1 MDFGQLPETSVSSLN
16 QNAGSSVLPTFS
28 TLDLPA
34 ALVSALARQEIVN
47 PTPVQCAVI
56 PDALAGRHVLGRART
71 GSGKTLA
78 FGLPVLARLAGRTSR
93 SKAPRGLILLP
104 TRELATQVRTAMEPL
119 AQKMGLRLTTVYGG
133 VPINKQIST
142 LRNGVDVVIATPGRL
157 TDLLD
162 RRCMT
167 LDDIE
172 ITVLDE
178 ADHLCDL
185 GFYKPIDALLAKTPS
200 DSQRLLLSATLDGDV
215 NRLVKRHLPQHVL
228 HELDPT
234 GGEVETME
242 HHVLVSAATEKSKAA
257 FDLLRA
263 NPRSIVFTRTRRGA
277 MRLARQLTLNG
288 IEAVDMHGDLSQRH
302 RERNLAAFSSGKA
315 SVIVATDVAARGIHV
330 DGIGLVVHYDAPAEH
345 KAYQHRSGRTARAG
359 ESGAVVTMT
368 TPEAL
373 RDVMSLQ
380 NKAGVTARH
389 HDARTAPSPM
399 TVAALSTSGTD
410 APHPSSVRQGART
423 PGNGGGGGAS
433 RGNGGARPQGGFR
446 GNGGGRPQ
454 GSGGGNRGG
463 GGGRRRSGGSGGS
476 TRVYSSS

>member
-1 MDFGQLPETSVSSLN
+1 MN
-16 QNAGSSVLPTFS
+16 QPSGSPVLPTFS
-28 TLDLPA
+28 TLSLPDA
-34 ALVSALARQEIVN
+34 IVSTLARQEIVN
-47 PTPVQCAVI
+47 PSPVQMAVI
-56 PDALAGRHVLGRART
+56 PDALAGRNVLGRART

-93 SKAPRGLILLP
+93 PKAPRGLILLP

-133 VPINKQIST
+133 VPINKQINV
-142 LRNGVDVVIATPGRL
+142 LKHGVDIVIATPGRL

-162 RRCMT
+162 RRCLT

-172 ITVLDE
+172 IAVLDE

-185 GFYKPIDALLAKTPS
+185 GFYKPIDAILTRTPEG
-200 DSQRLLLSATLDGDV
+200 SQRLLLSATLDGDV
-215 NRLVKRHLPQHVL
+215 NKLVKRHLPQHVL
-228 HELDPT
+228 HEVDSADSA
-234 GGEVETME
+234 VDTME
-242 HHVLVSAATEKSKAA
+242 HHVLVSAATDKSKAA

-277 MRLARQLTLNG
+277 MRLAKQLTMNG

-302 RERNLAAFSSGKA
+302 RERNLEAFSSGRA

-373 RDVMSLQ
+373 RDVMQLQ

-389 HDARTAPSPM
+389 HDVRTAPSPM
-399 TVAALSTSGTD
+399 TVEALSGAGTE
-410 APHPSSVRQGART
+410 APHASAVRQGARST
-423 PGNGGGGGAS
+423 GNGGGRGGSSNANRS
-433 RGNGGARPQGGFR
+433 QGGFR

-454 GSGGGNRGG
+454 GSGGNRGG
-463 GGGRRRSGGSGGS
+463 GGGRRRSGGGGGS
-476 TRVYSSS
+476 TGGRSRSYSA

>member
-1 MDFGQLPETSVSSLN
+1 
-16 QNAGSSVLPTFS
+16 VLPTFS
-28 TLDLPA
+28 TLSLPQPI
-34 ALVSALARQEIVN
+34 VTALARQEIVN
-47 PTPVQCAVI
+47 PSAVQMAVI
-56 PDALAGRHVLGRART
+56 PDALAGKNVLGRART

-93 SKAPRGLILLP
+93 PKAPRALILLP
-104 TRELATQVRTAMEPL
+104 TRELATQVRAAMEPL
-119 AQKMGLRLTTVYGG
+119 AQKMNLRLTTVYGG
-133 VPINKQIST
+133 VPINKQINT
-142 LRNGVDVVIATPGRL
+142 LKNGVDVVIATPGRL

-185 GFYKPIDALLAKTPS
+185 GFYKPIDAILSKTPER
-200 DSQRLLLSATLDGDV
+200 SQRLLLSATLDGDV
-215 NRLVKRHLPQHVL
+215 NKLVKRHLPQHVL
-228 HELDPT
+228 HEVDS
-234 GGEVETME
+234 GESAVETME

-277 MRLARQLTLNG
+277 MRLAKQLTQNG

-302 RERNLAAFSSGKA
+302 RERNLEAFSSGKA

-373 RDVMSLQ
+373 RDVIQLQ

-399 TVAALSTSGTD
+399 TVANLSGAGTE
-410 APHPSSVRQGART
+410 APHASSVRQGARSGG
-423 PGNGGGGGAS
+423 GNGGGGN
-433 RGNGGARPQGGFR
+433 RGNGGGRPSGGFR

-454 GSGGGNRGG
+454 GGGGNRGG
-463 GGGRRRSGGSGGS
+463 GGGRRRSGGSNGSGGS

>member
-1 MDFGQLPETSVSSLN
+1 MDFGQSSRNVCEFFSVNNAVGTPVPVTFSSLN
-16 QNAGSSVLPTFS
+16 I
-28 TLDLPA
+28 PA
-34 ALVSALARQEIVN
+34 PLVSALARQEIVN
-47 PTPVQCAVI
+47 PTPVQRVVI
-56 PDALAGRHVLGRART
+56 PDALEGRNVLGRART

-78 FGLPVLARLAGRTSR
+78 FGIPVLARLAGKTSR
-93 SKAPRGLILLP
+93 SKAPRALILLP

-185 GFYKPIDALLAKTPS
+185 GFYKPIDAILAKTPAH
-200 DSQRLLLSATLDGDV
+200 SQRLLLSATLDGDV
-215 NRLVKRHLPQHVL
+215 NRLVKRHLPQHTL
-228 HELDPT
+228 HELDT
-234 GGEVETME
+234 EGGEIETME

-277 MRLARQLTLNG
+277 MRLAKQLTLNG
-288 IEAVDMHGDLSQRH
+288 ITAVDMHGDLSQRH
-302 RERNLAAFSSGKA
+302 RERNLAAFSNGTA

-373 RDVMSLQ
+373 RDVMALQ

-399 TVAALSTSGTD
+399 TAASLSGAGKD
-410 APHPSSVRQGART
+410 APHMSSVRAGART
-423 PGNGGGGGAS
+423 PSNGGNQNRS
-433 RGNGGARPQGGFR
+433 RSTQGGYR

-454 GSGGGNRGG
+454 GNGGQNRGG
-463 GGGRRRSGGSGGS
+463 GGGRRRSGGGSGRS
-476 TRVYSSS
+476 RSYSA

>member
-1 MDFGQLPETSVSSLN
+1 MDFGQSSRNVCENRSVSN
-16 QNAGSSVLPTFS
+16 NAVGSPALPTFS
-28 TLDLPA
+28 HLNLPA
-34 ALVSALARQEIVN
+34 SLVSALARQEIVN

-56 PDALAGRHVLGRART
+56 PDALEGRNVLGRART

-78 FGLPVLARLAGRTSR
+78 FGLPVLVRLAGKTSR
-93 SKAPRGLILLP
+93 PKAPRALILLP

-185 GFYKPIDALLAKTPS
+185 GFYKPIDAILAKTPVH
-200 DSQRLLLSATLDGDV
+200 SQRLLLSATLDGDV
-215 NRLVKRHLPQHVL
+215 NRLVKRHLPQHTL
-228 HELDPT
+228 HELDT
-234 GGEVETME
+234 EGGEIETME

-277 MRLARQLTLNG
+277 MRLAKQLTLNG
-288 IEAVDMHGDLSQRH
+288 ITAVDMHGDLSQRH
-302 RERNLAAFSSGKA
+302 RERNLAAFSSGQA

-373 RDVMSLQ
+373 RDVMALQ

-399 TVAALSTSGTD
+399 TAAALSGAGKD
-410 APHPSSVRQGART
+410 APHPSSVRAGART
-423 PGNGGGGGAS
+423 APNGGNQNRS
-433 RGNGGARPQGGFR
+433 RSTQGGYR

-454 GSGGGNRGG
+454 GNGGGQNRGG
-463 GGGRRRSGGSGGS
+463 GGGRRRSGGSGRS
-476 TRVYSSS
+476 RSYSA

>member
-1 MDFGQLPETSVSSLN
+1 MSNPVNSSAPTFAALKLPE
-16 QNAGSSVLPTFS
+16 
-28 TLDLPA
+28 
-34 ALVSALARQEIVN
+34 ALVSTLARQDIVN
-47 PTPVQCAVI
+47 PSPVQLAVI
-56 PDALAGRHVLGRART
+56 PDALAGKNVLGRART
-71 GSGKTLA
+71 GSGKTLS
-78 FGLPVLARLAGRTSR
+78 FGIPVLVRLAGRTSR
-93 SKAPRGLILLP
+93 PKAPRGLILLP
-104 TRELATQVRTAMEPL
+104 TRELATQVRSAMEPL

-133 VPINKQIST
+133 VPINKQINT
-142 LRNGVDVVIATPGRL
+142 LKNGVDIVIATPGRL

-185 GFYKPIDALLAKTPS
+185 GFYKPIDAILGKTS
-200 DSQRLLLSATLDGDV
+200 ERSQRLLLSATLDGDV
-215 NRLVKRHLPQHVL
+215 NKLVKRHLPQHVL
-228 HELDPT
+228 HELDS
-234 GGEVETME
+234 GESAVDTME

-277 MRLARQLTLNG
+277 MRLAKQLTQNG

-302 RERNLAAFSSGKA
+302 RERNLEAFSSGRA

-368 TPEAL
+368 TPDAL
-373 RDVMSLQ
+373 RDVMQLQ

-399 TVAALSTSGTD
+399 TVEALSGAGTE
-410 APHPSSVRQGART
+410 APHASAVRQGARSS
-423 PGNGGGGGAS
+423 GGGGAK
-433 RGNGGARPQGGFR
+433 RGGSGGSRPQGGFR

-454 GSGGGNRGG
+454 GGGGNRGG

>member
-1 MDFGQLPETSVSSLN
+1 
-16 QNAGSSVLPTFS
+16 VLPTFTS
-28 TLDLPA
+28 LDLPA

-47 PTPVQCAVI
+47 PSPVQTVVI
-56 PDALAGRHVLGRART
+56 PDALAGRNVLGRART

-93 SKAPRGLILLP
+93 PKAPRALILLP
-104 TRELATQVRTAMEPL
+104 TRELATQVRAAMEPL
-119 AQKMGLRLTTVYGG
+119 AQKMNLRLTTVYGG
-133 VPINKQIST
+133 VPINKQINT
-142 LRNGVDVVIATPGRL
+142 LKNGVDVVIATPGRL

-185 GFYKPIDALLAKTPS
+185 GFYKPIDAILAKTPER
-200 DSQRLLLSATLDGDV
+200 SQRLLLSATLDGDV
-215 NRLVKRHLPQHVL
+215 NKLVKRHLPQHVL
-228 HELDPT
+228 HEVDS
-234 GGEVETME
+234 GESAVETME

-277 MRLARQLTLNG
+277 MRLAKQLTQNG

-302 RERNLAAFSSGKA
+302 RERNLEAFSSGRA

-373 RDVMSLQ
+373 RDVIQLQ

-399 TVAALSTSGTD
+399 TVANLSGAGTE
-410 APHPSSVRQGART
+410 APHASTVRQGARSG
-423 PGNGGGGGAS
+423 GNGGG
-433 RGNGGARPQGGFR
+433 RGNGAGRSQGGFR

-454 GSGGGNRGG
+454 GNGGNRGG
-463 GGGRRRSGGSGGS
+463 GGGRRRSGGSNGSGGS

>member
-1 MDFGQLPETSVSSLN
+1 VNWISGILPESSVRSLTN
-16 QNAGSSVLPTFS
+16 VDGSTVLPTFS

-34 ALVSALARQEIVN
+34 ALVSALARQEITT
-47 PTPVQCAVI
+47 PSPVQCAVI

-78 FGLPVLARLAGRTSR
+78 FGLPVLVRLAGRTSR
-93 SKAPRGLILLP
+93 PKAPRGLILLP

-133 VPINKQIST
+133 VPINKQINT
-142 LRNGVDVVIATPGRL
+142 LRNGVDIVIATPGRL

-185 GFYKPIDALLAKTPS
+185 GFYKPIDAILTKTPER
-200 DSQRLLLSATLDGDV
+200 SQRLLLSATLDGDV
-215 NRLVKRHLPQHVL
+215 NKLVKRHLPQHVL
-228 HELDPT
+228 HEVDS
-234 GGEVETME
+234 GESAVDTME
-242 HHVLVSAATEKSKAA
+242 HHVLVSPSTEKSKAA

-277 MRLARQLTLNG
+277 MRLAKQLTQNG

-302 RERNLAAFSSGKA
+302 RERNLEAFSSGRA

-330 DGIGLVVHYDAPAEH
+330 DRIGLVVHYDAPAEH

-359 ESGAVVTMT
+359 ESGSVVTMT

-373 RDVMSLQ
+373 RDVMQLQ
-380 NKAGVTARH
+380 SKAGVTARH

-399 TVAALSTSGTD
+399 TAEALSGAGTE
-410 APHPSSVRQGART
+410 APHPSSVRAGARSGGQGGG
-423 PGNGGGGGAS
+423 GNRGGGGG
-433 RGNGGARPQGGFR
+433 RPQGGFR
-446 GNGGGRPQ
+446 GNGGGQ
-454 GSGGGNRGG
+454 GGGGNRGG

>member
-1 MDFGQLPETSVSSLN
+1 M
-16 QNAGSSVLPTFS
+16 LPTFTS
-28 TLDLPA
+28 LDLPA

-47 PTPVQCAVI
+47 PSPVQTVVI
-56 PDALAGRHVLGRART
+56 PDALAGRNVLGRART

-93 SKAPRGLILLP
+93 PKAPRALILLP
-104 TRELATQVRTAMEPL
+104 TRELATQVRAAMEPL
-119 AQKMGLRLTTVYGG
+119 AQKMNLRLTTVYGG
-133 VPINKQIST
+133 VPINKQINT
-142 LRNGVDVVIATPGRL
+142 LKNGVDVVIATPGRL

-185 GFYKPIDALLAKTPS
+185 GFYKPIDAILAKTPER
-200 DSQRLLLSATLDGDV
+200 SQRLLLSATLDGDV
-215 NRLVKRHLPQHVL
+215 NKLVKRHLPQHVL
-228 HELDPT
+228 HEVDS
-234 GGEVETME
+234 GESAVETME

-277 MRLARQLTLNG
+277 MRLAKQLTQNG

-302 RERNLAAFSSGKA
+302 RERNLEAFSSGKA

-373 RDVMSLQ
+373 RDVIQLQ

-399 TVAALSTSGTD
+399 TVANLSGAGTE
-410 APHPSSVRQGART
+410 APHASTVRQGARSG
-423 PGNGGGGGAS
+423 GNGGG
-433 RGNGGARPQGGFR
+433 RGNGAGRSQGGFR

-454 GSGGGNRGG
+454 GNGGNRGG
-463 GGGRRRSGGSGGS
+463 GGGRRRSGGSNGSGGS

>member
-1 MDFGQLPETSVSSLN
+1 MSNTSAVSP
-16 QNAGSSVLPTFS
+16 ALPTFS
-28 TLDLPA
+28 SLNLPA
-34 ALVSALARQEIVN
+34 SLVSTLARQDIVN
-47 PTPVQCAVI
+47 PSPVQTAVI
-56 PDALAGRHVLGRART
+56 PDALAGRNVLGRART

-78 FGLPVLARLAGRTSR
+78 FGLPVLVRLAGRQSR
-93 SKAPRGLILLP
+93 SKAPRALILLP

-133 VPINKQIST
+133 VPINKQITT

-162 RRCMT
+162 RRCIS

-172 ITVLDE
+172 VTVLDE

-185 GFYKPIDALLAKTPS
+185 GFFKPIDAILAKTPPN
-200 DSQRLLLSATLDGDV
+200 SQRLLLSATLDGDV
-215 NRLVKRHLPQHVL
+215 NKLVKRHLPQHVL
-228 HELDPT
+228 HEVDSADSH
-234 GGEVETME
+234 VDTME
-242 HHVLVSAATEKSKAA
+242 HHVLVSAATEKSKTA

-277 MRLARQLTLNG
+277 MRLAKQLTMNG

-373 RDVMSLQ
+373 RDVMTLQ

-389 HDARTAPSPM
+389 HEARTAPSPM
-399 TVAALSTSGTD
+399 TVANLSGAGTD
-410 APHPSSVRQGART
+410 APHPSSVRAGART
-423 PGNGGGGGAS
+423 ASNNGGNRGNGGGG
-433 RGNGGARPQGGFR
+433 RPQGGFR
-446 GNGGGRPQ
+446 GNGGGRP
-454 GSGGGNRGG
+454 SGNGNGQ
-463 GGGRRRSGGSGGS
+463 RRRGGSGGS
-476 TRVYSSS
+476 SGGRNRSYAS

>member
-1 MDFGQLPETSVSSLN
+1 M
-16 QNAGSSVLPTFS
+16 LPTFS

-34 ALVSALARQEIVN
+34 SLVSALARQEIVN
-47 PTPVQCAVI
+47 PSPVQLAVI
-56 PDALAGRHVLGRART
+56 PDALAGRNVLGRART

-78 FGLPVLARLAGRTSR
+78 FGLPVLVGLAGRTSR
-93 SKAPRGLILLP
+93 PKAPRGLILLP
-104 TRELATQVRTAMEPL
+104 TRELATQVRAAMEPL

-142 LRNGVDVVIATPGRL
+142 LRNGVDIVIATPGRL

-185 GFYKPIDALLAKTPS
+185 GFYKPIDAILNRTPES
-200 DSQRLLLSATLDGDV
+200 SQRLLLSATLDGDV
-215 NRLVKRHLPQHVL
+215 NKLVKRHLPQHVL
-228 HELDPT
+228 HEVDSADSH
-234 GGEVETME
+234 VDTME
-242 HHVLVSAATEKSKAA
+242 HHVLVSAPTEKSKAA

-277 MRLARQLTLNG
+277 MRLARQLTQNG

-302 RERNLAAFSSGKA
+302 RERNLEAFSSGRA

-330 DGIGLVVHYDAPAEH
+330 DRIGLVVHYDAPAEH

-359 ESGAVVTMT
+359 ESGSVVTMT

-373 RDVMSLQ
+373 RDVMQLQ

-399 TVAALSTSGTD
+399 TAEALSGAGTE
-410 APHPSSVRQGART
+410 APHASSVRQGARSS
-423 PGNGGGGGAS
+423 GNGGGQNRGG
-433 RGNGGARPQGGFR
+433 GRPQGGFR

-454 GSGGGNRGG
+454 GGGNNRGG
-463 GGGRRRSGGSGGS
+463 GGGRRRSGGGSGGS
-476 TRVYSSS
+476 TRVYSS

>member
-1 MDFGQLPETSVSSLN
+1 VN
-16 QNAGSSVLPTFS
+16 QPSGSPVLPTFS
-28 TLDLPA
+28 TLSLPD
-34 ALVSALARQEIVN
+34 ALVSTLARQEIVN
-47 PTPVQCAVI
+47 PSPVQMAVI
-56 PDALAGRHVLGRART
+56 PDALAGRNVLGRART

-93 SKAPRGLILLP
+93 PKAPRGLILLP

-133 VPINKQIST
+133 VPINKQINV
-142 LRNGVDVVIATPGRL
+142 LKHGVDIVIATPGRL

-162 RRCMT
+162 RRCLT

-172 ITVLDE
+172 IAVLDE

-185 GFYKPIDALLAKTPS
+185 GFYKPIDAILSRTPEG
-200 DSQRLLLSATLDGDV
+200 SQRLLLSATLDGDV
-215 NRLVKRHLPQHVL
+215 NKLVKRHLPQHVL
-228 HELDPT
+228 HEVDSADSA
-234 GGEVETME
+234 VDTME
-242 HHVLVSAATEKSKAA
+242 HHVLVSAATDKSKAA

-277 MRLARQLTLNG
+277 MRLAKQLTMNG

-302 RERNLAAFSSGKA
+302 RERNLEAFSSGRA

-373 RDVMSLQ
+373 RDVMQLQ

-389 HDARTAPSPM
+389 HDVRTAPSPM
-399 TVAALSTSGTD
+399 TVQALSGAGTE
-410 APHPSSVRQGART
+410 APHASAVRQGARST
-423 PGNGGGGGAS
+423 GGGRGGSSNANRS
-433 RGNGGARPQGGFR
+433 QGGFR

-454 GSGGGNRGG
+454 GSGGNRGG
-463 GGGRRRSGGSGGS
+463 GGGRRRSGGGRSPS
-476 TRVYSSS
+476 YSA

>member
-1 MDFGQLPETSVSSLN
+1 MSNTVNNHASST
-16 QNAGSSVLPTFS
+16 ALPTF
-28 TLDLPA
+28 A
-34 ALVSALARQEIVN
+34 ALNLPSALVATLARQDIVN
-47 PTPVQCAVI
+47 PSPVQCAVI
-56 PDALAGRHVLGRART
+56 PDALAGRNVLGRART

-78 FGLPVLARLAGRTSR
+78 FGLPVLIRLAGRTSR
-93 SKAPRGLILLP
+93 SKAPRALILLP
-104 TRELATQVRTAMEPL
+104 TRELATQVRSAMEPL

-162 RRCMT
+162 RRCIT

-172 ITVLDE
+172 VTVLDE

-185 GFYKPIDALLAKTPS
+185 GFYKPIDAILTKTPPN
-200 DSQRLLLSATLDGDV
+200 SQRLLLSATLDGDV
-215 NRLVKRHLPQHVL
+215 NKLVKRHLPQHVL
-228 HELDPT
+228 HEVDSADSHID
-234 GGEVETME
+234 TME
-242 HHVLVSAATEKSKAA
+242 HHVLVSAATEKSKTA

-302 RERNLAAFSSGKA
+302 RERNLAAFSSGRA

-389 HDARTAPSPM
+389 HEARTAPSPM
-399 TVAALSTSGTD
+399 TVANLSGAGTD
-410 APHPSSVRQGART
+410 APHPSSVRAGART
-423 PGNGGGGGAS
+423 ASNNNGGNRGGG
-433 RGNGGARPQGGFR
+433 RPQGGFR
-446 GNGGGRPQ
+446 GNGGGRP
-454 GSGGGNRGG
+454 SGNGNGQRRRGG
-463 GGGRRRSGGSGGS
+463 SASGRSRS
-476 TRVYSSS
+476 YSA

>member
-1 MDFGQLPETSVSSLN
+1 MDFRAIIRNVCEYFSVSN
-16 QNAGSSVLPTFS
+16 TVNNHASSPALPTFS
-28 TLDLPA
+28 TLNLPA
-34 ALVSALARQEIVN
+34 SLVSALARQEIVN
-47 PTPVQCAVI
+47 PTPVQVAVI
-56 PDALAGRHVLGRART
+56 PDALAGRNVLGRART

-78 FGLPVLARLAGRTSR
+78 FGLPVLVQLAGRTSR
-93 SKAPRGLILLP
+93 TKAPRALILLP
-104 TRELATQVRTAMEPL
+104 TRELATQVRSAMEPL

-185 GFYKPIDALLAKTPS
+185 GFYKPIDAILAKTPPN
-200 DSQRLLLSATLDGDV
+200 SQRLLLSATLDGDV
-215 NRLVKRHLPQHVL
+215 NRLVKRHLPQHTL
-228 HELDPT
+228 HELDT
-234 GGEVETME
+234 KGDEVETME
-242 HHVLVSAATEKSKAA
+242 HHVLVSAATEKSKTA

-277 MRLARQLTLNG
+277 MRLAKQLTMNG

-373 RDVMSLQ
+373 RDVMALQ
-380 NKAGVTARH
+380 TKAGVTARH
-389 HDARTAPSPM
+389 HQARTAPSPM
-399 TVAALSTSGTD
+399 TAANLSGAGTD
-410 APHPSSVRQGART
+410 APHMSSVRAGARSA
-423 PGNGGGGGAS
+423 GNGGGN
-433 RGNGGARPQGGFR
+433 RGSNGGGRPQGGFR
-446 GNGGGRPQ
+446 GNGGGRPS
-454 GSGGGNRGG
+454 GNGGGHRRGGSSGG
-463 GGGRRRSGGSGGS
+463 RSRSYAS
-476 TRVYSSS
+476 

>member
-1 MDFGQLPETSVSSLN
+1 VN
-16 QNAGSSVLPTFS
+16 QPAGSPVLPTFS
-28 TLDLPA
+28 TLNLPA
-34 ALVSALARQEIVN
+34 ALVSTLARGEIVN
-47 PTPVQCAVI
+47 PSPVQLAVI
-56 PDALAGRHVLGRART
+56 PDALAGRNVLGRART

-78 FGLPVLARLAGRTSR
+78 FGLPVLVRLAGRTSR
-93 SKAPRGLILLP
+93 PKAPRGLILLP

-133 VPINKQIST
+133 VPINKQINT
-142 LRNGVDVVIATPGRL
+142 LRNGVDIVIATPGRL

-185 GFYKPIDALLAKTPS
+185 GFYKPIDAILSKTS
-200 DSQRLLLSATLDGDV
+200 ERSQRLLLSATLDGDV
-215 NRLVKRHLPQHVL
+215 NKLVKRHLPQHVL
-228 HELDPT
+228 HEVDSADSH
-234 GGEVETME
+234 VDTME

-277 MRLARQLTLNG
+277 MRLAKQLTMNG

-302 RERNLAAFSSGKA
+302 RERNLEAFSSGRA

-359 ESGAVVTMT
+359 EFGSVVTMT
-368 TPEAL
+368 TPDAL
-373 RDVMSLQ
+373 RDVIQLQ
-380 NKAGVTARH
+380 QKAGVTARH

-399 TVAALSTSGTD
+399 TVANLSGAGTE
-410 APHPSSVRQGART
+410 APHASSVRQGARSG
-423 PGNGGGGGAS
+423 GNGGGN
-433 RGNGGARPQGGFR
+433 RGNGGGRPQGGFR

-454 GSGGGNRGG
+454 GGGGGNRGG
-463 GGGRRRSGGSGGS
+463 GGGRRRGGGGSGGS

>member
-1 MDFGQLPETSVSSLN
+1 MN
-16 QNAGSSVLPTFS
+16 QPAGSPVLPTFS

-34 ALVSALARQEIVN
+34 AIVSTLARQEIVT
-47 PTPVQCAVI
+47 PSPVQLAVI
-56 PDALAGRHVLGRART
+56 PDALAGKHVLGRART

-78 FGLPVLARLAGRTSR
+78 FGLPVLVRLAGRTSR
-93 SKAPRGLILLP
+93 PKAPRGLILLP
-104 TRELATQVRTAMEPL
+104 TRELATQVRAAMEPL

-133 VPINKQIST
+133 VPINKQINT
-142 LRNGVDVVIATPGRL
+142 LKNGVDIVIATPGRL

-185 GFYKPIDALLAKTPS
+185 GFYKPIDAILTKTPER
-200 DSQRLLLSATLDGDV
+200 SQRLLLSATLDGDV
-215 NRLVKRHLPQHVL
+215 NKLVKRHLPQHVL
-228 HELDPT
+228 HEVDSADSA
-234 GGEVETME
+234 VDTME

-277 MRLARQLTLNG
+277 MRLAKQLTQNG

-302 RERNLAAFSSGKA
+302 RERNLEAFSTGKA

-373 RDVMSLQ
+373 RDVMQLQ

-399 TVAALSTSGTD
+399 TVSALSGAGTE
-410 APHPSSVRQGART
+410 APHASSVRQGARSAGGNGGGGNRG
-423 PGNGGGGGAS
+423 GNGGGGG
-433 RGNGGARPQGGFR
+433 GRPQGGFR

-454 GSGGGNRGG
+454 GGGGNRGG
-463 GGGRRRSGGSGGS
+463 GGGRRRSGGGNGGSGTGGSGGS
-476 TRVYSSS
+476 RTVYSSS

>member
-1 MDFGQLPETSVSSLN
+1 LN
-16 QNAGSSVLPTFS
+16 QPAGSTVLPTFTS
-28 TLDLPA
+28 LDLPA

-47 PTPVQCAVI
+47 PSPVQMAVI
-56 PDALAGRHVLGRART
+56 PDALAGRNVLGRART

-93 SKAPRGLILLP
+93 PKAPRGLILLP
-104 TRELATQVRTAMEPL
+104 TRELATQVRSAMEPL

-133 VPINKQIST
+133 VPINKQINT
-142 LRNGVDVVIATPGRL
+142 LKNGVDIVIATPGRL

-185 GFYKPIDALLAKTPS
+185 GFYKPIDAILAKTRES
-200 DSQRLLLSATLDGDV
+200 SQRLLLSATLDGDV
-215 NRLVKRHLPQHVL
+215 NKLVKRHLPQHVM
-228 HELDPT
+228 HEVDS
-234 GGEVETME
+234 GESAVDTME
-242 HHVLVSAATEKSKAA
+242 HHVLVSAATDKSKAA

-277 MRLARQLTLNG
+277 MRLAKQLTQNG

-302 RERNLAAFSSGKA
+302 RERNLEAFSSGRA

-373 RDVMSLQ
+373 RDVMQLQ

-399 TVAALSTSGTD
+399 TVEALSGAGTE
-410 APHPSSVRQGART
+410 APHASSVRQGARSSGT
-423 PGNGGGGGAS
+423 GGGG
-433 RGNGGARPQGGFR
+433 RGGRPQAAGFR

-454 GSGGGNRGG
+454 GGGGGNRGG
-463 GGGRRRSGGSGGS
+463 GGGRRRSGGQSGGSGGS

>member
-1 MDFGQLPETSVSSLN
+1 MDFRAIILNVCEYFSVNNAASSP
-16 QNAGSSVLPTFS
+16 ALPTFAS
-28 TLDLPA
+28 LNLPA
-34 ALVSALARQEIVN
+34 SLVSTLARQDIVN
-47 PTPVQCAVI
+47 PSPVQSAVI
-56 PDALAGRHVLGRART
+56 PDALAGRNVLGRART

-78 FGLPVLARLAGRTSR
+78 FGLPVLIRLAGRTSR
-93 SKAPRGLILLP
+93 SKAPRALILLP
-104 TRELATQVRTAMEPL
+104 TRELATQVRAAMEPL

-133 VPINKQIST
+133 VPINKQITT

-162 RRCMT
+162 RRCIT

-172 ITVLDE
+172 VTVLDE

-185 GFYKPIDALLAKTPS
+185 GFYKPIDAILAKTPPG
-200 DSQRLLLSATLDGDV
+200 SQRLLLSATLDGDV
-215 NRLVKRHLPQHVL
+215 NKLVKRHLPQHTL
-228 HELDPT
+228 HEVDSADSH
-234 GGEVETME
+234 VDTME
-242 HHVLVSAATEKSKAA
+242 HHVLVSAATEKSKTA

-277 MRLARQLTLNG
+277 MRLAKQLTMNG

-373 RDVMSLQ
+373 RDVMALQ

-389 HDARTAPSPM
+389 HEARTAPSPM
-399 TVAALSTSGTD
+399 TVANLSGAGTD
-410 APHPSSVRQGART
+410 APHPSSVRAGART
-423 PGNGGGGGAS
+423 ATTNNGG
-433 RGNGGARPQGGFR
+433 NR

-454 GSGGGNRGG
+454 GGYRGNNGGRPSGNGNGQRRRGGSSGGRNR
-463 GGGRRRSGGSGGS
+463 SYAS
-476 TRVYSSS
+476 